1 MGQWLLI
8 TRILFR
14 MNRVLNL
21 FFFKKKK
28 EGKERKGKRVMWLA
42 SRLAFSFFGMEGAL
56 SSKKEPKKGS
66 GNAERNR
73 VTSHGMDPRG
83 QIVHLTS
90 SR

>member
-1 MGQWLLI
+1 MASNHPYPFPHESGFEFI
-8 TRILFR
+8 
-14 MNRVLNL
+14 
-21 FFFKKKK
+21 FFKKKK